1 MLSSPQQSG
10 MVTLH
15 QPTGQMLRSSLIETP
30 LGPVRAISDGLGIRL
45 LEFDNERRVATQM
58 RAMHKYDARDVEPG
72 TDRVLDQLEAEL
84 RRYFAGSLREFTVPL
99 AAPGTGFQESVWR
112 VLRGIPYGRTWSYAQ
127 VAEAIG
133 RPTAVRAVA
142 RANGD
147 NRVAIIIP
155 CHRVIGSD
163 GSMTGYAAGIQRKQ
177 WLLAHER
184 GEPVNGLWAV
194 GA

>member
-1 MLSSPQQSG
+1 M
-10 MVTLH
+10 
-15 QPTGQMLRSSLIETP
+15 ETP

-45 LEFDNERRVATQM
+45 LEFDDNQRVATQM
-58 RAMHKYDARDVEPG
+58 RAMHKYDAREVEPG
-72 TDRVLDQLEAEL
+72 TDRVLDQLETEL

-112 VLRGIPYGRTWSYAQ
+112 VLRAIPYGRTWSYAQ

-163 GSMTGYAAGIQRKQ
+163 GSMTGYGAGIPRKQ

-184 GEPVNGLWAV
+184 GEPVNGLWAE
-194 GA
+194 GT